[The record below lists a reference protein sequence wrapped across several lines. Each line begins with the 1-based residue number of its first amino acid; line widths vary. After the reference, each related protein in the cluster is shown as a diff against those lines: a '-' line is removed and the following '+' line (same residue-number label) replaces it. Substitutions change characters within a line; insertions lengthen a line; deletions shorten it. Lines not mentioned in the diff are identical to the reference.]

1 MWNQLLQIGQKA
13 VNETKWGLKQLD
25 KKRDEIFGTAG
36 PGDWEYELAKNGT
49 EFYEKHTPMGIAE
62 KQAVES
68 AESVGQQIGIPPGIA
83 GLLVGAVMPGPGGG
97 IKPKPRKLR
106 PVKPNT
112 AVKMAARDQLVRTN
126 TPPKRSDFRPADF
139 RAISGDIQ
147 GGLEGKPLRMET
159 RPEYRQAQTGVSNP
173 TVKDPKNFTPH
184 HRMGIQDQQA
194 FTAGLTPE
202 QLKIRRSQLDEGGL
216 HMGNRGE
223 TYESLYDGKLSAKAG
238 QKTGI
243 YSTDH
248 FDVHALSDEMRKK
261 LGIRKGKDASGNVD
275 RSLDTFN
282 GKPIKDMTP
291 EQQFAIQAQLG
302 FRDELIIDQV
312 QSARYKALM
321 EKFGDLSP
329 AERRKLMLNNPKA
342 FANLSTKVQ

>member
-1 MWNQLLQIGQKA
+1 MWNNLLKIGSRA
-13 VNETKWGLKQLD
+13 VNELKWGAKQLD

-36 PGDWEYELAKNGT
+36 PGDWETELPKQLQKISDN
-49 EFYEKHTPMGIAE
+49 TPVGIAE
-62 KQAVES
+62 NQAVEV
-68 AESVGQQIGIPPGIA
+68 AETVAEKLGINPQLA
-83 GLLVGAVMPGPGGG
+83 GLVVGTILPGPGAG
-97 IKPKPRKLR
+97 KRKGVR
-106 PVKPNT
+106 VKPDT
-112 AVKMAARDQLVRTN
+112 AVKMKARDQLVRTN

-223 TYESLYDGKLSAKAG
+223 NYESLYDGKLSAKAG

>member
-1 MWNQLLQIGQKA
+1 MWNNLLKIGSKA
-13 VNETKWGLKQLD
+13 VNELKWGAKQLD

-36 PGDWEYELAKNGT
+36 ENDWEQQLPKKLQQLADK
-49 EFYEKHTPMGIAE
+49 TPVGIAE
-62 KQAVES
+62 NQAVEV
-68 AESVGQQIGIPPGIA
+68 AETVAEKLGINPQLA
-83 GLLVGAVMPGPGGG
+83 GLVVGTIMPGPGAG
-97 IKPKPRKLR
+97 KLKPRKVR
-106 PVKPNT
+106 SVKPDT

-139 RAISGDIQ
+139 RGISGDIQ

-159 RPEYRQAQTGVSNP
+159 RPEYKQVQTGVSNP
-173 TVKDPKNFTPH
+173 TGKDPKNFTPH

-194 FTAGLTPE
+194 LTANLTPE

-216 HMGNRGE
+216 YMGNRGE
-223 TYESLYDGKLSAKAG
+223 NYTGLYDGKKSAKAG
-238 QKTGI
+238 EKTGI

-261 LGIRKGKDASGNVD
+261 LGIKMDRKD
-275 RSLDTFN
+275 RTLDTFN
-282 GKPIKDMTP
+282 GKPIKDMP
-291 EQQFAIQAQLG
+291 DGQQFAIQAQLG
-302 FRDELIIDQV
+302 FRDELIIDKV

-321 EKFGDLSP
+321 DKFGHLSP
-329 AERRKLMLNNPKA
+329 AERRKLILNNPKA